1 MLWKTPALLRAAVE
15 GQGPTQRMLAEMRK
29 TGRWSGE
36 VRFRR
41 SNGVEGVCEAIV
53 VPHSDDYGRTI
64 AVIFVH
70 RDVTEK
76 KRLEERL
83 RRLQAQKPRAAQ
95 GPLDSP
101 GHRAATTLA
110 PLGRQEIEGHTCSR
124 RRAPRPRSSRV

>member
-1 MLWKTPALLRAAVE
+1 MLAKTPDLLHASE
-15 GQGPTQRMLAEMRK
+15 KGQGSTQRMLGEMRK
-29 TGRWSGE
+29 TGSWSGE

-41 SNGVEGVCEAIV
+41 SDGVEGVCETIV

-83 RRLQAQKPRAAQ
+83 RQLEAGKP
-95 GPLDSP
+95 
-101 GHRAATTLA
+101 
-110 PLGRQEIEGHTCSR
+110 
-124 RRAPRPRSSRV
+124 